1 MTIKEL
7 HEWAKERN
15 AENMTLHVDTWNEL
29 FDELVVEDELA
40 IVNRGSKQIV
50 VIQK

>member
-7 HEWAKERN
+7 YEWAKARN
-15 AENMTLHVDTWNEL
+15 AEDMTLHVDTWNEL